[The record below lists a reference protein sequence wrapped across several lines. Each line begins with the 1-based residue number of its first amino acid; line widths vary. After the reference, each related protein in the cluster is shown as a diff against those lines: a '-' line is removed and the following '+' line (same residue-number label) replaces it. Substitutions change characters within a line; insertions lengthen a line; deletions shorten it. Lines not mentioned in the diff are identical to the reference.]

1 MADSDV
7 VHADVAGWVLGAL
20 DPDESERFEAHLET
34 CDECR
39 QEVAE
44 LGPAAQMFKAI
55 LPGVDLASGPE
66 PPADLQARTMARI
79 QQASRKSRWRRGNL
93 RTLAAAAAAVVAVAA
108 AGIGFSL
115 AQSTA
120 ALAFTIPLHHEP
132 GKTGSGQAVA
142 HQAPGGWS
150 IQMNVEHL
158 RPLRSNQFY
167 ECLYA
172 GPDKQARSSSADP
185 GRDLHRERQRQRQ
198 RPYVERRQPAQV
210 PHHGDR
216 HRAGRQPRP
225 AGHGRPR
232 RQSPSLTSPARDA
245 RPGAPGLA
253 ADPGAGA
260 ERSGSD
266 GNGSGRRHQPARAAS
281 SQGMG
286 QHHLGERRVRRAASG
301 LRPRRSRVRSAEMIL
316 NCLAATSRMGGAGQ
330 QKGT

>member
-7 VHADVAGWVLGAL
+7 VHADAAGWVLGAL

-158 RPLRSNQFY
+158 KPLRSNQFY

-172 GPDKQARSSSADP
+172 GPDSLRGHPQLIPAGTFTVNASGSASVHMWSAANP
-185 GRDLHRERQRQRQ
+185 RKFPTMEIAIEQVGSL
-198 RPYVERRQPAQV
+198 AQQGTV
-210 PHHGDR
+210 VL
-216 HRAGRQPRP
+216 AGR
-225 AGHGRPR
+225 
-232 RQSPSLTSPARDA
+232 
-245 RPGAPGLA
+245 
-253 ADPGAGA
+253 
-260 ERSGSD
+260 
-266 GNGSGRRHQPARAAS
+266 ARA
-281 SQGMG
+281 
-286 QHHLGERRVRRAASG
+286 
-301 LRPRRSRVRSAEMIL
+301 
-316 NCLAATSRMGGAGQ
+316 
-330 QKGT
+330 